1 MTKYVRKNR
10 GKKSLVMEGVIEVE
24 APTIRKVIEE
34 GATKL
39 FYYSEINNLSIFS
52 LKQSELPAVEL

>member
-1 MTKYVRKNR
+1 MKYVRKNR

-24 APTIRKVIEE
+24 APTIRKVIE

>member
-24 APTIRKVIEE
+24 VPTIRKVIEE